1 MLTLKS
7 STVQKMSYN
16 LLHTAQAS
24 PVKVSIDSTLST
36 VGLTGENP
44 TTATITSRPLNQSAS
59 PLNINQ
65 SQTHCALEGRAR
77 AHCVSQTHCK
87 RDSNFGYSFFF
98 FSFFFLSGDFFFSIK
113 KTKTKKSP
121 FCRAAAHSVLCLGPS
136 LFFFASFFQFQMFEI
151 NSYFMIFLPYREKQG

>member
-87 RDSNFGYSFFF
+87 RDSNFGYSFCF
-98 FSFFFLSGDFFFSIK
+98 FSYLLFIK
-113 KTKTKKSP
+113 KYFPPLPAPPECSTVSQP
-121 FCRAAAHSVLCLGPS
+121 WCFALCHPVGIC
-136 LFFFASFFQFQMFEI
+136 FASSVTLSASLRFVDPPP
-151 NSYFMIFLPYREKQG
+151 LRD

>member
-98 FSFFFLSGDFFFSIK
+98 FFFFLSGDFFFNK
-113 KTKTKKSP
+113 KNKNKK
-121 FCRAAAHSVLCLGPS
+121 RVLSAGQQHTLSYAWVPVCSSLPVSFSFRCLKS
-136 LFFFASFFQFQMFEI
+136 TATS
-151 NSYFMIFLPYREKQG
+151 